1 MFSKKKLSCR
11 FCFTDLWHEHAFIKC
26 NTDICVKLNINI
38 CLQCFSTGTEDHV
51 HKNTDPYKVLSN
63 AVQIGDLLWHAHE
76 EIILLDTFMNT
87 MSWAKVAQKLGRS
100 TEECECHYFK
110 NYVLNP
116 KIKGLEH
123 INRNAF
129 RLHKFNKAIE
139 CKPKTMD
146 NELDSEESYHQ
157 YEVAMRLAGYQ
168 PACGTFEEE
177 YDDQAEDV
185 IQLLNEPIWIDQE
198 TKLSL
203 ESNLIQQKM
212 NEVIMDI
219 FIDRLQERYRR
230 KQLVKDYGLV
240 EYNKHQLWIKSME
253 VVILVSHNL

>member
-1 MFSKKKLSCR
+1 
-11 FCFTDLWHEHAFIKC
+11 
-26 NTDICVKLNINI
+26 
-38 CLQCFSTGTEDHV
+38 
-51 HKNTDPYKVLSN
+51 
-63 AVQIGDLLWHAHE
+63 
-76 EIILLDTFMNT
+76 
-87 MSWAKVAQKLGRS
+87 
-100 TEECECHYFK
+100 
-110 NYVLNP
+110 
-116 KIKGLEH
+116 
-123 INRNAF
+123 
-129 RLHKFNKAIE
+129 
-139 CKPKTMD
+139 
-146 NELDSEESYHQ
+146 
-157 YEVAMRLAGYQ
+157 MRLAGYQ